1 MLNITFKIDKNII
14 ARFVISKN
22 IMKREYANYLWS
34 KYQFSYMKLQHKVLD
49 NTIDNNI
56 ILELQ
61 QQDFFND
68 YLKDAEENLKRIENY
83 WQANKDKINTYL
95 EKIFKKNFDLTTT
108 AIIVPCYFNSGMNI
122 GSNEF
127 IWGHNKGLKNANYDL
142 IYIVHESLHSYF
154 KDNMITHA
162 IIENIADIELSKFLK
177 STDIAND
184 AHDYLKDTHIK
195 VLPFWNI
202 YLNKSKETI
211 EKENEENNIS
221 YNFNE
226 FKTYEKE
233 ISKMNIDDFVNFL
246 ESLNLNQ
253 TINYTNKI
261 IIKTNNK

>member
-1 MLNITFKIDKNII
+1 
-14 ARFVISKN
+14 
-22 IMKREYANYLWS
+22 
-34 KYQFSYMKLQHKVLD
+34 
-49 NTIDNNI
+49 
-56 ILELQ
+56 
-61 QQDFFND
+61 
-68 YLKDAEENLKRIENY
+68 
-83 WQANKDKINTYL
+83 
-95 EKIFKKNFDLTTT
+95 
-108 AIIVPCYFNSGMNI
+108 MNI

-261 IIKTNNK
+261 IIKTIKR